1 MTFLSID
8 EVVIHVVDIEASAK
22 FYIGAFD
29 LQMLVNDGDSILLG
43 VLNSPTG
50 KIRLREVRAR
60 EGVAPQV
67 WDLGPRLLG
76 LYSRDL
82 TSTLKRIE
90 EAGGKPRPLVTYPY
104 GGGEMREAIALGSD
118 HVWWTLPEVG
128 ADGPRQ
134 SSPALEQNPARQH
147 GELHTVVL
155 VVEDVDQAINFF
167 RDAGGMTLL
176 FDGVMQGEVFEEM
189 IGFPSGASL
198 RIAFLAGPDKAPAR
212 IEFMSFEGVERSENL
227 KENVGIRRIVMNT
240 SDLEATLA
248 KFTELE
254 CRIISENVIEG
265 PAGIEVELREVKQ

>member
-134 SSPALEQNPARQH
+134 PSPALEQNPARQH
-147 GELHTVVL
+147 SELHTVVL

>member
-1 MTFLSID
+1 MSFLSID
-8 EVVIHVVDIEASAK
+8 EVVVHVVDIEASAK

-29 LQMLVNDGDSILLG
+29 LHMLANESDSILLG
-43 VLNSPTG
+43 VLNSPSG

-60 EGVAPQV
+60 EGIAPQV

-76 LYSRDL
+76 MYSRDL

-90 EAGGKPRPLVTYPY
+90 EAGGKPRPLVSYPY

-128 ADGPRQ
+128 SDGPRQ
-134 SSPALEQNPARQH
+134 PAPALEQNSTRQH
-147 GELHTVVL
+147 GELHTVVV
-155 VVEDVDQAINFF
+155 VVEDVDQAIAFF

-189 IGFPSGASL
+189 IGFPSVASL

-212 IEFMSFEGVERSENL
+212 VEIMSFDGVDRSENI
-227 KENVGIRRIVMNT
+227 KENIGIRRIVMNT
-240 SDLEATLA
+240 SNLAETLA
-248 KFTELE
+248 KFVELE
-254 CRIISENVIEG
+254 YRIISENVIEG
-265 PAGIEVELREVKQ
+265 PAGIEVELRESG

>member
-43 VLNSPTG
+43 VLNSPSG

-90 EAGGKPRPLVTYPY
+90 EAGGKPRPLVSYPY

-134 SSPALEQNPARQH
+134 PSLALDQNPARQH
-147 GELHTVVL
+147 GELHSVVL

-212 IEFMSFEGVERSENL
+212 IEFMSFEGVERSGNL

-265 PAGIEVELREVKQ
+265 PAGFEVELREVKQ

>member
-227 KENVGIRRIVMNT
+227 KENVGIRLIVMNT

>member
-43 VLNSPTG
+43 VLNSPSG

-60 EGVAPQV
+60 EGAAPQV

-90 EAGGKPRPLVTYPY
+90 DAGGKPRPLVSYPY

-134 SSPALEQNPARQH
+134 PSLALDQNPARQH
-147 GELHTVVL
+147 GELHSVVL

-212 IEFMSFEGVERSENL
+212 IEFMSFEGVERSGNL

>member
-1 MTFLSID
+1 MSFLSID

-29 LQMLVNDGDSILLG
+29 LHMLANESDSILLG
-43 VLNSPTG
+43 VLNSPSG

-60 EGVAPQV
+60 EGIAPQV

-76 LYSRDL
+76 MYSRDL

-90 EAGGKPRPLVTYPY
+90 EAGGKPRPLVSYPY

-128 ADGPRQ
+128 SDGPRQ
-134 SSPALEQNPARQH
+134 PAPALEQNSTRQH
-147 GELHTVVL
+147 GELHTVVV
-155 VVEDVDQAINFF
+155 VVEDVDQAIAFF

-212 IEFMSFEGVERSENL
+212 VEIMSFDGVERSENI
-227 KENVGIRRIVMNT
+227 KENIGIRRIVMNT
-240 SDLEATLA
+240 SNLAETLA
-248 KFTELE
+248 KFVELE
-254 CRIISENVIEG
+254 YRIISENVIEG
-265 PAGIEVELREVKQ
+265 PAGIEVELRERG

>member
-43 VLNSPTG
+43 VLNSPSG

-90 EAGGKPRPLVTYPY
+90 EAGGKPRPLVSYPY

-134 SSPALEQNPARQH
+134 PSLALDQNPARQH
-147 GELHTVVL
+147 GELHSVVL

-212 IEFMSFEGVERSENL
+212 IEFMSFEGVERSGNL

>member
-43 VLNSPTG
+43 VLNSPSG

-90 EAGGKPRPLVTYPY
+90 EAGGKPRPLVSYPY

-134 SSPALEQNPARQH
+134 PSPALEQNPARQH
-147 GELHTVVL
+147 GELHSVVL

-212 IEFMSFEGVERSENL
+212 IEFMSFEGVERSGNL

-254 CRIISENVIEG
+254 CRIISKNVIEG